1 MRKGIFARIFVP
13 CPVREW
19 TDCITFLY
27 FRNPKQANG
36 VLFDKIDKFNITGG
50 RMTTSKAITNDKRE
64 IFGWAMYDWANS
76 AFSTTVV
83 TAFLGPY
90 LTEITKSAAD
100 ANGFIHLLNYPIR
113 FDSYFTFLISA
124 SVLLQVTFLPILG
137 ALADYSHMR
146 KQLMQ
151 FFAFLGSIS
160 TILMFFITPGGH
172 WFAGLLFLVANV
184 AFGASIVF
192 YNSYL
197 PSIASEDRR
206 DAVSS
211 YGWAM
216 GYLGGG
222 LLLLLNLV
230 LFLFG
235 DKFGLD
241 GAMVARISLASA
253 GVWWLG
259 FSLIT
264 FSRLQPRHAIRQLP
278 AGESYF
284 SIGFKQ
290 LGHLMEIPHNIITI
304 LMMLPLLIPVLLF
317 LGLPIWIVLVPALG
331 PIAILILF
339 IVRKGRT
346 LPEAMKFLTAYL
358 LYNDGVQT
366 VISVAAIF
374 AAQELGMKTTQLILV
389 ILMIQFVAFG
399 GALGFN
405 WVASK
410 LGTRQTIALSLIIW
424 CGTTIYAFAGMK
436 STAIV
441 LGIEQR
447 QLEFWVL
454 AFVIALILGGSQA
467 LSRSLFSLMIPKDQE
482 AEFYSFYEISERG
495 TSWLGTF
502 TFGVVNQAFG
512 SLRLGILS
520 IIFFFIVGLILLP
533 LVNVKRAMEQA
544 KQ

>member
-1 MRKGIFARIFVP
+1 
-13 CPVREW
+13 
-19 TDCITFLY
+19 
-27 FRNPKQANG
+27 
-36 VLFDKIDKFNITGG
+36 
-50 RMTTSKAITNDKRE
+50 MTTSQATVNDRRE

-90 LTEITKSAAD
+90 LTAITKSAAD

-124 SVLLQVTFLPILG
+124 SVLLQVTFLPVLG

-146 KQLMQ
+146 KQLMRL
-151 FFAFLGSIS
+151 FAFLGAIS
-160 TILMFFITPGGH
+160 TILMFFITSGGY
-172 WFAGLLFLVANV
+172 WLAGLLFLVANV

-197 PSIASEDRR
+197 PSISSEDQR
-206 DAVSS
+206 DSVSS

-235 DKFGLD
+235 SKMGLD
-241 GAMVARISLASA
+241 SGMVARISLASA

-264 FSRLQPRHAIRQLP
+264 FSRLRPRHAVRPLP
-278 AGESYF
+278 EGETYF

-290 LGHLMEIPHNIITI
+290 LGQLMDISHRLITV
-304 LMMLPLLIPVLLF
+304 LMMLPLLIPIFLF
-317 LGLPIWIVLVPALG
+317 LRLPIWIVLAPATG
-331 PIAILILF
+331 PIAVLILF
-339 IVRKGRT
+339 MIRKGHT
-346 LPEAMKFLTAYL
+346 LPEAMKFLAAYL

-374 AAQELGMKTTQLILV
+374 AAQELGMETTQLILV

-410 LGTRQTIALSLIIW
+410 IGTKQTIILSLVIW

-436 STAIV
+436 STAII

-447 QLEFWVL
+447 QLEFWIL
-454 AFVIALILGGSQA
+454 AFVIALILGSSQA

-502 TFGVVNQAFG
+502 TFGAVNQITR
-512 SLRLGILS
+512 SMRWGIVS
-520 IIFFFIVGLILLP
+520 VIAFFIAGLIILP
-533 LVNVKRAMEQA
+533 FVNVKKAIEQA
-544 KQ
+544 KQSQPKL

>member
-1 MRKGIFARIFVP
+1 MATSQALVNDRK
-13 CPVREW
+13 
-19 TDCITFLY
+19 
-27 FRNPKQANG
+27 
-36 VLFDKIDKFNITGG
+36 
-50 RMTTSKAITNDKRE
+50 E

-90 LTEITKSAAD
+90 LTTISKSAAD

-146 KQLMQ
+146 KQLLR
-151 FFAFLGSIS
+151 FFAFLGAIS
-160 TILMFFITPGGH
+160 TILMFFITPGGQ
-172 WFAGLLFLVANV
+172 WFAGLLFLIANV

-206 DAVSS
+206 DSVSS

-241 GAMVARISLASA
+241 GTMVARISLASA

-264 FSRLQPRHAIRQLP
+264 FARLQPRHAVRQLP
-278 AGESYF
+278 EGESYF

-290 LGHLMEIPHNIITI
+290 LGHLMEIPHHLITV
-304 LMMLPLLIPVLLF
+304 LMMLPLLIPILLF
-317 LGLPIWIVLVPALG
+317 LRLPIWVVLAPAAG
-331 PIAILILF
+331 PIAVLIMF

-374 AAQELGMKTTQLILV
+374 AAQELGMETTQLILV

-502 TFGVVNQAFG
+502 TFGAVNQAFG

-520 IIFFFIVGLILLP
+520 IIFFFLIGLILLP
-533 LVNVKRAMEQA
+533 FVNVKRAMEQA

>member
-1 MRKGIFARIFVP
+1 MATAQATVNDRK
-13 CPVREW
+13 
-19 TDCITFLY
+19 
-27 FRNPKQANG
+27 
-36 VLFDKIDKFNITGG
+36 
-50 RMTTSKAITNDKRE
+50 E

-90 LTEITKSAAD
+90 LTAISKAAAD
-100 ANGFIHLLNYPIR
+100 ADGNIHLLNYPIR

-124 SVLLQVTFLPILG
+124 SVLFQVTFLPILG

-151 FFAFLGSIS
+151 FFAVLGAIS

-172 WFAGLLFLVANV
+172 WLAGLLFLVANV

-197 PSIASEDRR
+197 PSIASEDKR
-206 DAVSS
+206 DSVSS

-235 DKFGLD
+235 GKLGLD
-241 GAMVARISLASA
+241 GGMVARISLASA

-259 FSLIT
+259 FSFIT
-264 FSRLQPRHAIRQLP
+264 FSRLQPRHAVRPLP
-278 AGESYF
+278 EGESYF
-284 SIGFKQ
+284 TIGFKQ
-290 LGHLMEIPHNIITI
+290 LGHLMDISHRLISV
-304 LMMLPLLIPVLLF
+304 LMALPLLIPILLF
-317 LGLPIWIVLVPALG
+317 LRLPIQIVLLPAAG
-331 PIAILILF
+331 PIAVLIIF
-339 IVRKGRT
+339 IIRKGRT
-346 LPEAMKFLTAYL
+346 LPEAMKFLAAYL

-374 AAQELGMKTTQLILV
+374 AAQELGMETTQLILV

-410 LGTRQTIALSLIIW
+410 LGTRQTILLSLLIW
-424 CGTTIYAFAGMK
+424 CATTIYAFAGMK
-436 STAIV
+436 STATV
-441 LGIEQR
+441 LGMEQR
-447 QLEFWVL
+447 QLEFWLL
-454 AFVIALILGGSQA
+454 AFIIALILGGSQA

-502 TFGVVNQAFG
+502 TFGAVNQAFS

-520 IIFFFIVGLILLP
+520 VIFFFIAGLIILP
-533 LVNVKRAMEQA
+533 FVNVKKAIEQA